1 MFFQACVDDSGSE
14 PQSSFFVLGG
24 FLADSSQWSN
34 FISEWNEV
42 LHKAP
47 SIDYFKL
54 NEAIALK
61 KEFDKEK
68 GWDEKK
74 RDKKIDDLLDVILRH
89 IRVRKHATIKHSEF
103 DKYFLSIPK
112 PKRHKAVENPYV
124 FLAMQL
130 IFAVAAHSPIHKI
143 QTPCNFIFDDQE
155 RFSDALQNW
164 YPIFRKQAFTS
175 WGKTDFPLY
184 LGQAPKFENDKTFVP
199 LQAADLYAGL
209 IRRHCNNNKVI
220 IAPPSSPLRRLLTIP
235 EIPRNYMAPEL
246 RRLNAHLQKEGAKFY
261 AANPAARK
269 LQKQVKKRKAK
280 ST

>member
-155 RFSDALQNW
+155 RFSDALQNG

-175 WGKTDFPLY
+175 WGKQIFHSISEREPERIVQPRVYRLAGEREDRRGRQAEGEEPFGAQGVAERVAAFDFP
-184 LGQAPKFENDKTFVP
+184 APCHGNVRSRGH
-199 LQAADLYAGL
+199 AASVS
-209 IRRHCNNNKVI
+209 RRTEHRHWR
-220 IAPPSSPLRRLLTIP
+220 A
-235 EIPRNYMAPEL
+235 
-246 RRLNAHLQKEGAKFY
+246 
-261 AANPAARK
+261 
-269 LQKQVKKRKAK
+269 
-280 ST
+280 